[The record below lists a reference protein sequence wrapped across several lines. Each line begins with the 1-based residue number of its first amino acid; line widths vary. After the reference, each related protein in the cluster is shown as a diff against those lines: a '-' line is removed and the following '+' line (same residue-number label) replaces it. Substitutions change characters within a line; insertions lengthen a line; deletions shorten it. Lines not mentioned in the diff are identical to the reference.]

1 VDNKE
6 QKFSLK
12 YTLTG
17 FFSGILISVVLFII
31 IINSADI
38 FLNTES
44 VSAFFAEHNTVAFI
58 LFLPALLTIVI
69 GYITD
74 LSINNILR
82 EKDLKFQE
90 TKQYSQLI
98 FNFTESLRK
107 GESVKKSPDLPEND
121 KIVKSLINLNEEIEK
136 RQKEEDRRKKE
147 DSQRAKTSEGLAY
160 FGAVLREHNN
170 TIDELTQTVTNELVK
185 YVEAF
190 QAAFYLIDDTSSE
203 NKLIKEVS
211 NYASGKKRLASKELK
226 WGEGL
231 PGACIIEKK
240 TTYLKNISKD
250 YLEIE
255 SGLGSAKPQSLLIVP
270 VVTQEGVIHGAIEL
284 ASFKKYEDFEVKFI
298 EQVAENTA
306 MTISTLK
313 INEETATLLK
323 ESREQASALS
333 SREDELQKTISEMRR
348 LQENA
353 DMQSSAFRSYQD
365 STNKALI
372 RAEFSNDGKL
382 LFANRKFLKLFE
394 YKSNSEIENENI
406 LKFAAPEN
414 IDWFDNLKELIFNK
428 NSHFEGLLKHLT
440 KSGKTLWI
448 ESSYIGLNNESGKTE
463 KILFLGID
471 TTKLKTDVLNL
482 DFKLKQHDEVLF
494 AGEFQTNGKITEFNK
509 KILKKLNYKSEDI
522 ISKPVSNILTEKF
535 AVSFENIINQILTSG
550 NPFEGEIEFKNK
562 DNEPVFLYGT
572 IFSEKDINENINSL
586 RFLAYDY
593 SQQVNFAEKIR
604 EQEDLIQTQIKEIEA
619 VKERMNRRTEQVREE
634 MRELYIN
641 TETAYIFSKKTFEML
656 PDAVITVNKENNIEF
671 INESAIKLLNVT
683 DKDVTGK
690 NIKVLFPE
698 TDKKTE
704 GIYLGDILNIDNNEI
719 STGIETKVY
728 ITDDTGKPKE
738 VTMLPVKVSV
748 GLRQQLSVFLRENK
762 S

>member
-1 VDNKE
+1 MDNKE
-6 QKFSLK
+6 QKFNLK

-17 FFSGILISVVLFII
+17 FFAGIIITAVLFII

-44 VSAFFAEHNTVAFI
+44 VSAFFAEHNTVAFL
-58 LFLPALLTIVI
+58 LFIPALLAIVI

-74 LSINNILR
+74 LNLNNILR
-82 EKDLKFQE
+82 EKDLKFEE

-121 KIVKSLINLNEEIEK
+121 KIVKSLINLSEEIEK
-136 RQKEEDRRKKE
+136 RQKEEDQRKKE
-147 DSQRAKTSEGLAY
+147 DAQRAKTSEGLAY

-170 TIDELTQTVTNELVK
+170 TIEELTQTVTNELVK
-185 YVEAF
+185 YIEAF
-190 QAAFYLIDDTSSE
+190 QAAFYLIDNTSG

-211 NYASGKKRLASKELK
+211 NYASGKKRLASKEFK

-255 SGLGSAKPQSLLIVP
+255 SGLGSAKPRSLLIVP
-270 VVTQEGVIHGAIEL
+270 VVTQEGIIHGAIEL
-284 ASFKKYEDFEVKFI
+284 ASFKEYEDFEVKFI

-313 INEETATLLK
+313 INEETAILLK
-323 ESREQASALS
+323 ESREQAGALS

-414 IDWFDNLKELIFNK
+414 TDWFDNLKELIFNK

-471 TTKLKTDVLNL
+471 TTELKTDVLNL

-494 AGEFQTNGKITEFNK
+494 SGEFQTNGEIKEFNK

-522 ISKPVSNILTEKF
+522 ISKPISDILTEKF
-535 AVSFENIINQILTSG
+535 SGSFENIINQIITSG

-586 RFLAYDY
+586 KFLAYDY

-604 EQEDLIQTQIKEIEA
+604 EQENLIQTQIKEIEA

-656 PDAVITVNKENNIEF
+656 PDAVITIDKENNIEF

-683 DKDVTGK
+683 DKDITGK
-690 NIKVLFPE
+690 NIKMILPE
-698 TDKKTE
+698 INNKTE

-728 ITDDTGKPKE
+728 ITNKAGKPKK

-748 GLRQQLSVFLRENK
+748 GLRQQLTVFLKEYK